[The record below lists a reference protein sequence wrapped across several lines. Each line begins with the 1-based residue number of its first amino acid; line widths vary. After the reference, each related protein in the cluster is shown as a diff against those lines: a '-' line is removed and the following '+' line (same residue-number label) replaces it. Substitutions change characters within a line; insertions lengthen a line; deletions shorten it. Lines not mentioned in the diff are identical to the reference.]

1 MEIVLICNTIKNKIM
16 FKKITIGLLTF
27 FAVQSYATNYYFSSS
42 SGNDTNDGSINS
54 PFKTIP
60 KLNGLLLTAGD
71 IILFKKG
78 DTFIGQILV
87 SYSGSV
93 GLPIVY
99 DSYGTGDLPILTASN
114 GSNGIADP
122 LSTIKIIGK
131 QYLEFH
137 NLQIENERFDA
148 ESGSPNDQAYG
159 IYYQSFKTLP
169 VSKDFEDAVLFKHFR
184 FSNLVVRNIYS
195 LGSSNTNFD
204 NIYSSGIYFLDAF
217 VNDVIIE
224 NCYFTDVERTG
235 IWLRKYVSDAI
246 IRNNKFI
253 DTGGS
258 GTILSTTKRV
268 LYENNL
274 MRFTGSDAD
283 SRMVKRGSGMW
294 VFNSDDVVAQYNISQ
309 HARGNGDSSGMHV
322 DYGNSNILFQYNYL
336 EDSAGGFCETLGENV
351 NIIWRYNISVN
362 EGGKERSGKN
372 ILLWVS
378 DYAFVPKKS
387 ENVFVY
393 NNTIYQGLKYQNVM
407 ADSKISLKA
416 TSLNFINNIIYL
428 EPSALLGE
436 LSYLL
441 DVNTRNF
448 SKNIMFGGTIKSNFK
463 NLDATRK
470 EVDPKFFDSG
480 RRHFSGYKLLTSSP
494 AIGAGLSFVEPIF
507 PQAGKGIFAAITS
520 NATKDIFGNSV
531 NLATATNIGAYNGS
545 GETIQPIKQTYEA
558 ESATIVGGTEI
569 NCVNASGTKAVNIEA
584 DGKSL
589 TFNAVN
595 VPASDLYFI
604 KVFYANPFKSN
615 LKVTVNDSAPETI
628 LLPNSDAYCFES
640 GNPTYFPILKN
651 LNAGNNTIR
660 FENGI
665 IDKIEFISVT
675 EASLSVNDSFIL
687 DKSSAFLEK
696 TLLSSDDSIKLLVDK
711 KIEYQNAEVSV
722 YDVTG
727 RLLSKKEFSTSED
740 ITLQTSNLG
749 NGVKIVTARV
759 GDYFFVDKIII
770 Q

>member
-1 MEIVLICNTIKNKIM
+1 ML
-16 FKKITIGLLTF
+16 KKITIGVLTF

-42 SGNDTNDGSINS
+42 SGNDTNDGSVNS
-54 PFKTIP
+54 PLKTIS
-60 KLNGLLLTAGD
+60 KLNALLLRAGD

-99 DSYGTGDLPILTASN
+99 NSYGTGELPILTASN

-184 FSNLVVRNIYS
+184 FSNLVVRNVYS
-195 LGSSNTNFD
+195 LGSSNTDFD
-204 NIYSSGIYFLDAF
+204 SIYSSGIYFLDAF
-217 VNDVIIE
+217 INDVIIE
-224 NCYFTDVERTG
+224 DCYFTDLERTG
-235 IWLRKYVSDAI
+235 IWLRRYVSDAI

-258 GTILSTTKRV
+258 GTIMSAARRV

-274 MRFTGSDAD
+274 MRFTGSDTD
-283 SRMVKRGSGMW
+283 VRMVKRGSGMW
-294 VFNSDDVVAQYNISQ
+294 VFNSDDIVAQYNISQ
-309 HARGNGDSSGMHV
+309 HARGSGDSSGMHV

-362 EGGKERSGKN
+362 EGNKN
-372 ILLWVS
+372 GVNRLLWAS

-387 ENVFVY
+387 EKIFVY
-393 NNTIYQGLKYQNVM
+393 NNTIYQGLKYQNIM

-428 EPSALLGE
+428 EPTAKLGE
-436 LSYLL
+436 LEYLF
-441 DVNTRNF
+441 DVNTRVF
-448 SKNIMFGGTIKSNFK
+448 STNILFGGTIKSNFK

-470 EVDPKFFDSG
+470 EVDPKFLDSG

-494 AIGAGLSFVEPIF
+494 AIGAALPFVEPVF
-507 PQAGKGIFAAITS
+507 PQAGIGIFAAITS
-520 NATKDIFGNSV
+520 IATKDIFGNPV
-531 NLATATNIGAYNGS
+531 NLTTATNIGAYNGL
-545 GETIQPIKQTYEA
+545 GETNSLTQYLFEA
-558 ESATIVGGTEI
+558 ESASIVGGATI
-569 NCVNASGTKAVNIEA
+569 SCANASGTKAVNILNE
-584 DGKSL
+584 GNTL
-589 TFNAVN
+589 TFNSVN
-595 VPASDLYFI
+595 VPTTDLYFI
-604 KVFYANPFKSN
+604 KVFFANPLKSN
-615 LKVTVNDSAPETI
+615 LKITVNSGESETI
-628 LLPNSDAYCFES
+628 LLPFTDAYCYQS
-640 GNPTYFPILKN
+640 GNPTNFPILKN
-651 LNAGNNTIR
+651 LNAGNNTIKL
-660 FENGI
+660 ENGV
-665 IDKIEFISVT
+665 IDKIELIAIT
-675 EASLSVNDSFIL
+675 EASLSVNNDFFLIKK
-687 DKSSAFLEK
+687 DAFLEK
-696 TLLSSDDSIKLLVDK
+696 TLLNSNESLKLIIDK
-711 KIEYQNAEVSV
+711 KMEYQDAEVSV
-722 YDVTG
+722 YEITG
-727 RLLSKKEFSTSED
+727 ALLSKKHFSALED
-740 ITLQTSNLG
+740 VQLETSNLG
-749 NGVKIVTARV
+749 KGVKIVTARI

-770 Q
+770 K

>member
-1 MEIVLICNTIKNKIM
+1 M
-16 FKKITIGLLTF
+16 FKKITIVLLTF

-42 SGNDTNDGSINS
+42 SGNDANDGSINS
-54 PFKTIP
+54 PFKTIS

-78 DTFIGQILV
+78 DTFIGQIV
-87 SYSGSV
+87 ISYSGTV

-99 DSYGTGDLPILTASN
+99 NSYGTGNLPILTASN

-184 FSNLVVRNIYS
+184 FSNLVVRNVYS
-195 LGSSNTNFD
+195 LGSSTTNFD
-204 NIYSSGIYFLDAF
+204 SIYTSGIYFIDAF

-224 NCYFTDVERTG
+224 NCYFTDIERTG

-258 GTILSTTKRV
+258 GTIMSATKRV

-274 MRFTGSDAD
+274 MRFTGSDTD

-294 VFNSDDVVAQYNISQ
+294 VFNSDDVVAQYNTSQ

-336 EDSAGGFCETLGENV
+336 EDSAGGFCETLGENDT
-351 NIIWRYNISVN
+351 IIWRYNVSVN
-362 EGGKERSGKN
+362 EGNKSGVN
-372 ILLWVS
+372 RLLWVS
-378 DYAFVPKKS
+378 DYAFVPMKS
-387 ENVFVY
+387 TNVYVY
-393 NNTIYQGLKYQNVM
+393 NNTIYQGLKYQNEM

-416 TSLNFINNIIYL
+416 TSLNFLNNIIYL
-428 EPSALLGE
+428 EPSARLGE
-436 LSYLL
+436 LDYLL
-441 DVNTRNF
+441 DVDTRNF
-448 SKNIMFGGTIKSNFK
+448 SKNIMFGGTIKSSFK

-480 RRHFSGYKLLTSSP
+480 RRHFSGYKLLTTSP
-494 AIGAGLSFVEPIF
+494 AIGAALSFVEPVF
-507 PQAGKGIFAAITS
+507 PQAGIGIFKDITS
-520 NATKDIFGNSV
+520 NATKDIFGNPV
-531 NLATATNIGAYNGS
+531 NLASATNIGAYNGS
-545 GETIQPIKQTYEA
+545 GETNSLTRYSFEA
-558 ESATIVGGTEI
+558 ESANIVGGTEI
-569 NCVNASGTKAVNIEA
+569 NCVNASGTKAVNVLNE
-584 DGKSL
+584 GNTL
-589 TFNAVN
+589 TFNSIN
-595 VPASDLYFI
+595 VPTSNLYFI
-604 KVFYANPFKSN
+604 KVFYANPVKSN
-615 LKVTVNDSAPETI
+615 LKITVNSGDAETI
-628 LLPNSDAYCFES
+628 LLPNSDAYCFQS
-640 GNPTYFPILKN
+640 GFPTYYPILKN
-651 LNAGNNTIR
+651 LNTGNNTIKL
-660 FENGI
+660 ENGV
-665 IDKIEFISVT
+665 IDKIELIAIT
-675 EASLSVNDSFIL
+675 ETSLSVNSDFFLSKT
-687 DKSSAFLEK
+687 DAFLEK
-696 TLLSSDDSIKLLVDK
+696 TLLTSNESLKLIIDK
-711 KIEYQNAEVSV
+711 KVEYQTVEFSV
-722 YDVTG
+722 YDITG
-727 RLLSKKEFSTSED
+727 ALLSKKHFSALED

-749 NGVKIVTARV
+749 KGVKIVTARV

-770 Q
+770 K